1 MAFSAE
7 CTLST
12 LTFADPAEK
21 RGRVSRANCVCVC
34 VCVWCVCVC
43 VWWVGVISDNDMH
56 HNQKAYITIHEVYMY
71 NYVGSLV
78 KLFQRKNYA
87 NSLSN
92 LLDTGL
98 LETRPELLERGA
110 NWANLFDE
118 FSPVLERP
126 APQCREEMSHPLLQL
141 RPQISLLQHR
151 PTQLHTHTL
160 RTFNH

>member
-1 MAFSAE
+1 
-7 CTLST
+7 
-12 LTFADPAEK
+12 
-21 RGRVSRANCVCVC
+21 
-34 VCVWCVCVC
+34 
-43 VWWVGVISDNDMH
+43 
-56 HNQKAYITIHEVYMY
+56 MY

-110 NWANLFDE
+110 NWTNLFDE

-126 APQCREEMSHPLLQL
+126 APQCREEMSHPFLQL
-141 RPQISLLQHR
+141 HPQISLLQHR
-151 PTQLHTHTL
+151 PTQLHTRTHYVHSINQETGTRNLQILNGLSSRQLPHTESASP
-160 RTFNH
+160 NKGHPQNPE